1 MRILILAS
9 VLALAACN
17 EPEIND
23 DGDEAEAQTSS
34 SGSDVA
40 ASGDKPPA
48 KGEKPKTESE
58 EEAKITEELKNSVAK
73 DKADG
78 PSKTVDCT
86 VSSAPGDVEYKGQC
100 EYFILGGDSFTMV
113 RSDGL
118 PFFEQ
123 IVEVIIEADTPTRA
137 GMSVRMSDGE
147 RPGFGTAYREPGEQ
161 CWINDSLDVCWKDM

>member
-1 MRILILAS
+1 M
-9 VLALAACN
+9 
-17 EPEIND
+17 
-23 DGDEAEAQTSS
+23 
-34 SGSDVA
+34 A
-40 ASGDKPPA
+40 ASGDKPSA
-48 KGEKPKTESE
+48 KSEQPETESE
-58 EEAKITEELKNSVAK
+58 DEAKITEELKNSVAK

-78 PSKTVDCT
+78 PSKTVECT
-86 VSSAPGDVEYKGQC
+86 VASAPGGVEYKGQC

-123 IVEVIIEADTPTRA
+123 IVEVIIEADTPTQA

-161 CWINDSLDVCWKDM
+161 CWINDSVDVCWKDI